1 MIKNITILILGL
13 SLTLNWFTIDNQFTA
28 FAYTNLN
35 LIPKW
40 AFSFVDILAFTVFW
54 GLFFS
59 KANKDILDKNFM
71 LVIFYFSVLY
81 SLIAFYFEAN
91 IFQVLLGLRNYLSFL
106 PMYYLGSYFAKKDYN
121 LKAVFNFYM
130 IFFLVQI
137 PIVILQYYKALQ
149 LIGIYQGTVFDLV
162 TGTLGGLSSS
172 VLNTLIFS
180 YICFIISF
188 SYIYNQ
194 VKYFYSIPIFLIPT
208 ILSESKYSFIL
219 ILFLFGFFIKNI
231 KVELS
236 KKIISSV
243 IGIIII
249 IVFVFGYQNYIGYRF
264 DFFSIDSY
272 ISYETTNSVDSRL
285 GRGESLSNSLNKINN
300 SLLSL
305 NFGFGIGN
313 ASKNS
318 LSGIDPKYYNF
329 LEDRHFYDK
338 LLKETGLLGL
348 SIFIGVM
355 LFHLRKY
362 YINYLHNEDP
372 EIRFLTLSLIGTILI
387 SMIGNLMTD
396 LFNRVQ
402 FIYSFSFFMGYLN
415 YSLKLNKNKL

>member
-1 MIKNITILILGL
+1 
-13 SLTLNWFTIDNQFTA
+13 
-28 FAYTNLN
+28 
-35 LIPKW
+35 
-40 AFSFVDILAFTVFW
+40 
-54 GLFFS
+54 
-59 KANKDILDKNFM
+59 
-71 LVIFYFSVLY
+71 
-81 SLIAFYFEAN
+81 
-91 IFQVLLGLRNYLSFL
+91 
-106 PMYYLGSYFAKKDYN
+106 
-121 LKAVFNFYM
+121 
-130 IFFLVQI
+130 
-137 PIVILQYYKALQ
+137 
-149 LIGIYQGTVFDLV
+149 
-162 TGTLGGLSSS
+162 
-172 VLNTLIFS
+172 
-180 YICFIISF
+180 
-188 SYIYNQ
+188 
-194 VKYFYSIPIFLIPT
+194 
-208 ILSESKYSFIL
+208 L

-236 KKIISSV
+236 KKIIFSV